1 MEISTKIL
9 NFNIF
14 KKIEED
20 LKNPKTRYPYC
31 IGIDGATATGKTIL
45 SKILKARIEKN
56 CKIKTEI
63 FQLDG
68 LLKNR
73 SFREKQVSILRK
85 NKQKFFYEAEEHMDF
100 DKIKKMLNKIKD
112 QKLSKIKSNY
122 VTLNNLY
129 SREKNGRCVDKKT
142 LNLSQVLIF
151 EGHYT
156 SQNLISDYLNL
167 NIILFANRN
176 EILKRKITRSEKYRN
191 SKDVIEYFDLI
202 DQPSISYNFLRYN
215 NSKFFLIDN
224 SNINKPKKINH
235 FAAKNILNISSQTK
249 NKVRRKYADKFLFN
263 INNNLDSKANK
274 IIKKIIKIKKIDE
287 FILEEFLNKN
297 NINYSKYLFTENI
310 NQNLKQ
316 NCFFIKIDN
325 KVFYLIVD
333 KRDSKFL
340 LSFDHGLFL
349 FNKTFVINLGVQ
361 TSKNLKLLSNIKIYK
376 KKFIYSQSG
385 LFENIFKYENF
396 FVNFCYLKLIYTES
410 DKHFLYN
417 FFLHSGIKSSF
428 LSDFCILH
436 LNSVDEKVLKK
447 NNINVNLNYFT
458 ELNTS
463 HNYNFIKDKNIYT
476 SKSFNITHNH
486 GIILKKINKNNYD
499 ELVSLILSNNYFI
512 RKNIFN
518 ALLNYKFL
526 NQKKRKSLNFFLNKY
541 LKIYPTSFSR
551 LYSLIKLLN
560 LPVGILANNVYD
572 LSDFSSDISSYI
584 HASNK
589 FKLPFII
596 QSSLNAIGQ
605 KEKYYSKTI
614 SGYLKPA
621 DGPKSYIKSISNTI
635 LNINKTQKL
644 SNLFYGIG
652 LDHVDLNGDTPKGRT
667 KRFLKKSLSTNSIT
681 HLTLDSS
688 KLFNVKSDKLKN
700 LFKTYQKVF
709 DHSNKLL
716 LGTNFYN
723 CDLEFCTGEL
733 NYIGKSKK
741 IHQPSILEVSMFEKI
756 YNTSLDKVF
765 KKNIT
770 LNQELKNKIK
780 LYVANL
786 GTTHHGKDTEKN
798 LKINIAK
805 DWNLS
810 NQKTNFISPVLHGT
824 TESKNYLFKE
834 ASKYCLKV
842 NIAGTY
848 LKILMNNLYNYIKK
862 EIKYDGFNKDTKY
875 LAFKLKD
882 YNRQSKL
889 KDSMAL
895 EKAFLKYTKLCNYKD
910 INIINLND
918 VRSSSYYLS
927 NISEK
932 MTVELKEKLIK

>member
-1 MEISTKIL
+1 MKISKKIL
-9 NFNIF
+9 NFRIF

-20 LKNPKTRYPYC
+20 LKNPSTKYPYC

-45 SKILKARIEKN
+45 SKILKERIEKN

-63 FQLDG
+63 FQLDA
-68 LLKNR
+68 LLKSR
-73 SFREKQVSILRK
+73 LFREKQVAMLKK
-85 NKQKFFYEAEEHMDF
+85 NKQRFFYEAEEHMDF
-100 DKIKKMLNKIKD
+100 NKIKKLLNKIKD
-112 QKLSKIKSNY
+112 LKLSKIKSNY
-122 VTLNNLY
+122 ITLNNLY
-129 SREKNGRCVDKKT
+129 SREKNGRCVDEKT
-142 LNLSQVLIF
+142 LNLSQVIIF

-156 SQNLISDYLNL
+156 SQNLISNYLDL
-167 NIILFANRN
+167 NIILFANRK
-176 EILKRKITRSEKYRN
+176 EILKRKINRSEKYRN
-191 SKDVIEYFDLI
+191 ARDVIEYFDLI
-202 DQPSISYNFLRYN
+202 DKPSISYNFLRYN

-224 SNINKPKKINH
+224 SNIKKPKKIDH
-235 FAAKNILNISSQTK
+235 FVAKNILNISSKTK
-249 NKVRRKYADKFLFN
+249 NKVKRKYAEKFLFN
-263 INNNLDSKANK
+263 NNDNLDSNANK
-274 IIKKIIKIKKIDE
+274 TIKKIIKIKKINE
-287 FILEEFLNKN
+287 FILEKFLNRN

-310 NQNLKQ
+310 NQNLNQ

-325 KVFYLIVD
+325 KVFYLIID
-333 KRDSKFL
+333 KKNSKFL
-340 LSFDHGLFL
+340 LSFDHGFFL
-349 FNKTFVINLGVQ
+349 FDRTFVFNLGVQ
-361 TSKNLKLLSNIKIYK
+361 TPQNLKLLSNVKIHK
-376 KKFIYSQSG
+376 KNFIYSRSG

-396 FVNFCYLKLIYTES
+396 FVNFCYLKLVYTES

-417 FFLHSGIKSSF
+417 FFLHSGIKTSF

-436 LNSVDEKVLKK
+436 SNSVDDKVLKK
-447 NNINVNLNYFT
+447 NNISINLNYFT

-463 HNYNFIKDKNIYT
+463 YNYNFIKDKNVYT
-476 SKSFNITHNH
+476 SKNFNITHNH

-499 ELVSLILSNNYFI
+499 ELKGLILSNNYFI

-526 NQKKRKSLNFFLNKY
+526 KQQKRKSLNIFLNKY
-541 LKIYPTSFSR
+541 LKVYPTSFSR

-584 HASNK
+584 YASNK
-589 FKLPFII
+589 FRLPFII

-605 KEKYYSKTI
+605 KEKYYSKNI

-621 DGPKSYIKSISNTI
+621 DGPKSYINSISNTI
-635 LNINKTQKL
+635 LNINKSQKL

-652 LDHVDLNGDTPKGRT
+652 LDHVDLNGDIPKGRT

-688 KLFNVKSDKLKN
+688 KLFNVKNTKLKN
-700 LFKTYQKVF
+700 LFKIYQKVF

-716 LGTNFYN
+716 LGTNFYH

-756 YNTSLDKVF
+756 YNTSLDKIF

-770 LNQELKNKIK
+770 FNLQLKNKIK

-805 DWNLS
+805 DWNFS

-848 LKILMNNLYNYIKK
+848 LKVLMNNLYNYIKK
-862 EIKYDGFNKDTKY
+862 EIEYVGFNKDTKY
-875 LAFKLKD
+875 LAFKLRNYKKQ
-882 YNRQSKL
+882 NKL
-889 KDSMAL
+889 KDPMAL
-895 EKAFLKYTKLCNYKD
+895 QKAFLKYTKLCNYND
-910 INIINLND
+910 INVINLND

-932 MTVELKEKLIK
+932 MTKELKEKLIK